1 MDMKTALTEVES
13 FLESYRDEH
22 DDWNPTEIRV
32 LPSGDEQYEIKIWI
46 NFGPDGD
53 ESAADALAD
62 RAIAALTAAHPE
74 VVAEFT
80 LKVRADAD

>member
-13 FLESYRDEH
+13 FLEKYRDEH
-22 DDWNPTEIRV
+22 DDWQPTEIRV
-32 LPSGDEQYEIKIWI
+32 LPSGDEQYSIKVWI

-53 ESAADALAD
+53 EDQAEALAD
-62 RAIAALTAAHPE
+62 QAIAALKQAHPE
-74 VVAEFT
+74 VIAEFT